1 MEAKDLQGLFNDV
14 KSMAEN
20 ANSIKDKL
28 SKMIASLPE
37 DSEQRKLVEKQ
48 LDEISKQLGKL
59 PTEIENAVNNRG

>member
-20 ANSIKDKL
+20 ANNMKDKL